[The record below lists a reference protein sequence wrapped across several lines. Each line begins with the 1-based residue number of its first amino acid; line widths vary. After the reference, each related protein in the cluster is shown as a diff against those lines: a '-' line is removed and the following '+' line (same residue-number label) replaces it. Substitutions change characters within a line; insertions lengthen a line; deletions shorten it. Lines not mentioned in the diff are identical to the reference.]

1 MKDVKKLQMS
11 DSNINR
17 KSNKNFFSTLVLKK
31 SYFYCF
37 FITILI
43 FSLDRISKS
52 KIIEHQLENSKIYIN
67 DFLNLDLVWN
77 TGIGFGLLSFN
88 SSIIYNSIT
97 ALIGLVIIFLIY
109 LLVKSVFVEKIIFSV
124 ILGGALGNFYDRL
137 MYYAVPDFIDFH
149 YRNFH
154 WFTFNMA
161 DIFITVGIIM
171 LLAKEVFINGKK

>member
-17 KSNKNFFSTLVLKK
+17 KSNKNFFSALILKK

-52 KIIEHQLENSKIYIN
+52 QIIEHQLENSKIYIN

-88 SSIIYNSIT
+88 SSIIYNLIT
-97 ALIGLVIIFLIY
+97 TLIGLVIIFLIY

-171 LLAKEVFINGKK
+171 LLAKELFINEKK